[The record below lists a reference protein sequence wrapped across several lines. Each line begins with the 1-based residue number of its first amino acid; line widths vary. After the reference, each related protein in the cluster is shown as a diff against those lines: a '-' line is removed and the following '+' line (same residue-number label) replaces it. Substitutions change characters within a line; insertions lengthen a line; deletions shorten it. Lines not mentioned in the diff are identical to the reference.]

1 MVVVWLFSLFVSL
14 LSIWCC
20 SFVLEMG
27 VLFVNVGVVV
37 YEVVSNE
44 VEVRKW
50 WWFVMVME
58 FEWEMMEGISFLGM
72 FVLLWLLCV
81 LVFVY
86 ICCVWDRGCGCVFM
100 VGLIVGC
107 MWLVVVFWW
116 LWLFVCLFVVR
127 FGCSVLYD
135 CDG

>member
-1 MVVVWLFSLFVSL
+1 M
-14 LSIWCC
+14 
-20 SFVLEMG
+20 
-27 VLFVNVGVVV
+27 NVGVVV

-86 ICCVWDRGCGCVFM
+86 ICCV
-100 VGLIVGC
+100 
-107 MWLVVVFWW
+107 
-116 LWLFVCLFVVR
+116 
-127 FGCSVLYD
+127 
-135 CDG
+135 